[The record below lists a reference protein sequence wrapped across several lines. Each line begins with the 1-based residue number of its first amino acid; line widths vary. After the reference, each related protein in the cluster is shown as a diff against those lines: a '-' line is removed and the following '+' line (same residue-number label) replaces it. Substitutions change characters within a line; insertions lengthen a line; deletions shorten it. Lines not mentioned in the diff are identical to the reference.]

1 MAKSGIVE
9 NHTLVAQGVLKI
21 GNGEIFVTDVLGVG
35 DVKLA
40 DLLYAFDGESVK
52 ISVAKRDEMV
62 KNEEEEEE

>member
-21 GNGEIFVTDVLGVG
+21 ENGEIFVTDVLGVG

-62 KNEEEEEE
+62 KNEEEEE

>member
-9 NHTLVAQGVLKI
+9 NHTLVAQGVLKVVD
-21 GNGEIFVTDVLGVG
+21 GEIYLTEVMGVG

-40 DLLYAFDGESVK
+40 DLLTVWDGQSVK

-62 KNEEEEEE
+62 KSEDEE